1 MTTSRLL
8 DGNGHAPGVTGAML
22 TVMAACPPA
31 PGQPRPATG
40 WTNGAGLDA
49 QAQLKTA
56 RHNVH
61 ATTASP
67 LGQVRAMAWLMGI
80 QKPALAC
87 CTCSRIASGV
97 ASRRSFYDAV
107 QWLTKAGFAPDDAA
121 HVAGL
126 VWPVEVPGGGGAGEG
141 AVVTRVGPRRRPED
155 VGSGAAGTTPV

>member
-1 MTTSRLL
+1 
-8 DGNGHAPGVTGAML
+8 ML
-22 TVMAACPPA
+22 PVMAACPSA

-40 WTNGAGLDA
+40 WTSGAAHDSW
-49 QAQLKTA
+49 AQLRSA

-80 QKPALAC
+80 SKPALATS
-87 CTCSRIASGV
+87 TCSRVASGV
-97 ASRRSFYDAV
+97 ASCRSFYDAV
-107 QWLTKAGFAPDDAA
+107 QWLARAGFGPSEAE

-126 VWPVEVPGGGGAGEG
+126 VWPAEESGGGVGEG
-141 AVVTRVGPRRRPED
+141 VVARVGPRRRPED